1 MFGFFYVKEF
11 IIKYLFGMIFVF
23 LRESRAMKNLFYA
36 VLVIFC
42 FQRCNTTYNT
52 SSDSNSEK
60 NVQEQDT
67 VRIANDDVEYEIIII
82 EPGFNSWLAGRAKPE
97 GYYTQEYLENKNR
110 QFVVAWN
117 NRVLDPARY
126 DPILYEQQIDYNHF
140 IDYGYEVNY
149 KLYNYFIYFQI
160 HYKQQ
165 LTNFVPRI

>member
-11 IIKYLFGMIFVF
+11 IIKHLFGMIFVI
-23 LRESRAMKNLFYA
+23 LSERCDMKNLLYA
-36 VLVIFC
+36 VLIIFS
-42 FQRCNTTYNT
+42 FQRCNSTYNR
-52 SSDSNSEK
+52 SNDSNSEK
-60 NVQEQDT
+60 KVQEQDT
-67 VRIANDDVEYEIIII
+67 VRIANEEVEYEIIII

-97 GYYTQEYLENKNR
+97 GYYPQEYLENKNR
-110 QFVVAWN
+110 QFVLAWN
-117 NRVLDPARY
+117 NRVREPSRY
-126 DPILYEQQIDYNHF
+126 DPRLYEREIEYNHS